1 MASENTNVNLEQ
13 GGDVLNL
20 GDVKLTWDG
29 TNLVITG
36 LPTSDPFSA
45 GALYSN
51 SGVVTVSAG

>member
-1 MASENTNVNLEQ
+1 MASENTNINLEQ

-36 LPTSDPFSA
+36 LPTSDPSSA